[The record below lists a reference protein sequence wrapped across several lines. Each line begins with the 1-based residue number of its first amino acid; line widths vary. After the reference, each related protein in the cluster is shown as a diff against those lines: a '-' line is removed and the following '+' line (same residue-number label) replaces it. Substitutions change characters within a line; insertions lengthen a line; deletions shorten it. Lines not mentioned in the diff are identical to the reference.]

1 MAWLQ
6 GPLRTDKACS
16 VKINLVGLGP
26 CWDTVFREGGRWSGN
41 RTDKNQMFCWL
52 QSSEW
57 RDRFRSALPC
67 PDHSPH
73 RRKAKRKSFFF
84 WQIKVPLPITISIP
98 KLNGI
103 AAIMYGWHYLHV
115 LVVLYIFFFSR
126 TWWTLRGKTE
136 ANFSILLS
144 AASWGGANS
153 CSGAAMYK

>member
-16 VKINLVGLGP
+16 MKINLVGLGP
-26 CWDTVFREGGRWSGN
+26 CRDIIVKKVADGLGTEQTVN
-41 RTDKNQMFCWL
+41 R
-52 QSSEW
+52 
-57 RDRFRSALPC
+57 RSA
-67 PDHSPH
+67 DFTGSYRQDRYRPH
-73 RRKAKRKSFFF
+73 CSVLTTALIGRRKRNSF
-84 WQIKVPLPITISIP
+84 WQIKVPLPITMSIP

-115 LVVLYIFFFSR
+115 LVVLYFFQKMVDPQ
-126 TWWTLRGKTE
+126 GK
-136 ANFSILLS
+136 NWGDFLSILLS